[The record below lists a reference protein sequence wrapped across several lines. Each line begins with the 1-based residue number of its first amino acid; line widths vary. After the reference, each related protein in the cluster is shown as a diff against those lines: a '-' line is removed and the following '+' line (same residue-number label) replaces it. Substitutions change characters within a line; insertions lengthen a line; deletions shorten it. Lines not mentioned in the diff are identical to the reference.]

1 MGIIR
6 TFHSVALGESHKAKN
21 TPCQDAA
28 LSYEDHEKG
37 IYIALVSDGHGN
49 ERHFM
54 SDHGSKI
61 LIQVALNSIKGF
73 IETSECNLLSVP
85 FATSA
90 IISSND
96 DKSSAEEQISNK
108 KPDSQTKLMKG
119 LISSIMAKWN
129 LAIEKD
135 WNENTPSLEYM
146 KSKNVPEASIKDYSN
161 GINIEVAYGCT
172 LIAFIKTSDFW
183 FAFQIGDGTCIAF
196 NVSGVPFH
204 PIPDDERYNG
214 STTASMCNED
224 AIESFRYCYGNTAEP
239 IAVFLGS
246 DGLDGVFGTMNEF
259 SIPQLENFY
268 ENIIKTFVKKGFE
281 RTYKEIEEALPQ
293 LSAKGVTRDDM
304 SLAGVVDMDEMPKL
318 LPILLKKHKE
328 SAEKEFLE
336 AEERVNKKEEEAS
349 QKESEIK
356 QKHEEITYALQTID
370 IQNKKIS
377 DALAIQQDII
387 VIENKILTDAK
398 NDLNSKQ
405 KEIIKA
411 KEDLSNLHSNLE
423 KVEKEKNAALKKLET
438 IKIEFNEIYK
448 EEMSDTKSD
457 FDNEDKT
464 EKVHNDFKSVVEN
477 DSLKKKSFWRKIG
490 LS

>member
-1 MGIIR
+1 MKNIR

-28 LSYEDHEKG
+28 LSYEDHEIG

-61 LIQVALNSIKGF
+61 LVQVALDSIKSF
-73 IETSECNLLSVP
+73 IETSESNLLSVP

-90 IISSND
+90 VISSND

-108 KPDSQTKLMKG
+108 KPDNQAKLMKG

-146 KSKNVPEASIKDYSN
+146 RAKNVPEASIKDYSN

-183 FAFQIGDGTCIAF
+183 FALQIGDGTCIAF
-196 NVSGVPFH
+196 DVSGEPFL
-204 PIPDDERYNG
+204 PIPDDERYSG

-224 AIESFRYCYGNTAEP
+224 ALESFRYCYGNTEAP
-239 IAVFLGS
+239 VAVFLGS
-246 DGLDGVFGTMNEF
+246 DGLDGVFGTMDEF

-268 ENIIKTFVKKGFE
+268 KNIIKTFIKKGFE
-281 RTYKEIEEALPQ
+281 RTVKEIEEALPQ

-304 SLAGVVDMDEMPKL
+304 SLAGVINLDEIPGL
-318 LPILLKKHKE
+318 LPLLVKKDLENAKKELAIGEEALNVKKEDVLEKE
-328 SAEKEFLE
+328 SAIKQKQDDVKSFINTIKEQ
-336 AEERVNKKEEEAS
+336 EEIIASSQSKLVKANEDLKKKEIEVQKEEEELNHVKSGLEKAV
-349 QKESEIK
+349 KE
-356 QKHEEITYALQTID
+356 
-370 IQNKKIS
+370 
-377 DALAIQQDII
+377 
-387 VIENKILTDAK
+387 
-398 NDLNSKQ
+398 
-405 KEIIKA
+405 KEILQK
-411 KEDLSNLHSNLE
+411 KMTDLT
-423 KVEKEKNAALKKLET
+423 K
-438 IKIEFNEIYK
+438 EFNEINK
-448 EEMSDTKSD
+448 EELSDMDHVVKI
-457 FDNEDKT
+457 EDRT
-464 EKVHNDFKSVVEN
+464 EKTFIESEVRDSSEAKKSMMQKLGS
-477 DSLKKKSFWRKIG
+477 SLKG
-490 LS
+490 LIK

>member
-1 MGIIR
+1 MGNIR

-28 LSYEDHEKG
+28 LNFEEHEIG

-61 LIQVALNSIKGF
+61 LVQVALDSIKGF
-73 IETSECNLLSVP
+73 IETSDCNLLSVP

-90 IISSND
+90 VISSND
-96 DKSSAEEQISNK
+96 EKSSADEQISNK
-108 KPDSQTKLMKG
+108 KPDNQAKLMKG

-146 KSKNVPEASIKDYSN
+146 KAKNVPEASIKDYSN

-172 LIAFIKTSDFW
+172 LIAFIKTLDFW
-183 FAFQIGDGTCIAF
+183 VAFQIGDGTCIAF
-196 NVSGVPFH
+196 DVNGEPFL
-204 PIPDDERYNG
+204 PIPDDERYSG

-224 AIESFRYCYGNTAEP
+224 ALESFRYCYGNTEAP
-239 IAVFLGS
+239 VAVFLGS
-246 DGLDGVFGTMNEF
+246 DGLDGVFGTMDEF

-268 ENIIKTFVKKGFE
+268 KNIIKTFIKKGFE
-281 RTYKEIEEALPQ
+281 RTVKEIEEALPQ

-304 SLAGVVDMDEMPKL
+304 SLAGVINLDEISGL
-318 LPILLKKHKE
+318 LPLLVKKD
-328 SAEKEFLE
+328 LE
-336 AEERVNKKEEEAS
+336 NAKNELAIAEEAYNKKEEDVFE
-349 QKESEIK
+349 KESVIK
-356 QKHEEITYALQTID
+356 QKQEEVKSSINTIKEHEEIIINAKSTLFKATEDL
-370 IQNKKIS
+370 KK
-377 DALAIQQDII
+377 
-387 VIENKILTDAK
+387 
-398 NDLNSKQ
+398 
-405 KEIIKA
+405 KEIEVQKA
-411 KEDLSNLHSNLE
+411 EEELNHLQSGLE
-423 KVEKEKNAALKKLET
+423 KSVKEKEILQKKMTDLT
-438 IKIEFNEIYK
+438 KEFNEINK
-448 EEMSDTKSD
+448 EGLSETESD

-464 EKVHNDFKSVVEN
+464 EKTHNDVKSVVGN
-477 DSLKKKSFWRKIG
+477 DSLTKKSIWQKLG